1 MTAAL
6 SQRET
11 GRVLKREA
19 YSPEPGVAVTVII
32 NERNRYIYFLIN
44 FWKGFEVFFGPATIP
59 TGIPR
64 WLRW

>member
-6 SQRET
+6 AQRKT
-11 GRVLKREA
+11 GRALKREA

-32 NERNRYIYFLIN
+32 NQRNVFFFLIN

-59 TGIPR
+59 TGIP
-64 WLRW
+64 

>member
-6 SQRET
+6 AQRKT
-11 GRVLKREA
+11 GRALKREA

-32 NERNRYIYFLIN
+32 NQRNVVFFLIN

-59 TGIPR
+59 TGIP
-64 WLRW
+64 